1 MLLSDKTDFKAKNIT
16 KDKSLTSIQN
26 KKRCCSFFKEIHFK
40 RKTIKFVYT
49 NKILKYI
56 QLNGPD
62 LQGEIDKSTITVANF
77 KQISVK
83 VQKDLNMITNLF

>member
-1 MLLSDKTDFKAKNIT
+1 MLLSDKTDFKAKKLQKI
-16 KDKSLTSIQN
+16 KASLQFRI
-26 KKRCCSFFKEIHFK
+26 KKRLFFFKEIHFK
-40 RKTIKFVYT
+40 RKTTKLVYT